1 VTPLPDEKT
10 ANERNGKNVT
20 SYTCENH
27 KPSGTLSGFESTKG
41 GNTQKKKWLQ
51 HLNLLTSIST
61 VVLLIVL
68 TISEWYPMVKNV
80 ENAPENTTSV
90 TYTNVIITPCGN
102 YFWHSAGASGGN
114 WLSSDIAI
122 KHDQSLIENTLN
134 TGVDWGYNGI
144 LGTLRNS
151 YLHLNSITIYSIIR
165 IIA

>member
-1 VTPLPDEKT
+1 MTPLPDEKT
-10 ANERNGKNVT
+10 PNAINGNNVS

-27 KPSGTLSGFESTKG
+27 KPSGTSRDLESTKC

-51 HLNLLTSIST
+51 HLNLITSIST

-68 TISEWYPMVKNV
+68 TISEWYPMGQNGENTP
-80 ENAPENTTSV
+80 ENATSV

-122 KHDQSLIENTLN
+122 KQDQSLIENLVD

-144 LGTLRNS
+144 LGMLSN
-151 YLHLNSITIYSIIR
+151 IF
-165 IIA
+165 